1 MVVFTKWNI
10 LNLINFSF
18 TENALYFL
26 IHNILWS
33 SLLIFPFLFKTLG
46 TQFAPPNF
54 ILQLF
59 QLKQN
64 QLIINKNLI
73 HLLNKINTQI
83 YCNTF
88 QFYFIKQE
96 CFNASKII
104 YENSKMKLKAKRET
118 KTMMRHEAYLVF

>member
-1 MVVFTKWNI
+1 VVNTNRHISF
-10 LNLINFSF
+10 FSF
-18 TENALYFL
+18 TSFSHKENVLFFSQLTLAFL
-26 IHNILWS
+26 L
-33 SLLIFPFLFKTLG
+33 KTLG
-46 TQFAPPNF
+46 TLFAPPIF
-54 ILQLF
+54 LLQLF

>member
-1 MVVFTKWNI
+1 MVNTNRHISF
-10 LNLINFSF
+10 FSF
-18 TENALYFL
+18 TSFSYKE
-26 IHNILWS
+26 NILFFLHLTLGF
-33 SLLIFPFLFKTLG
+33 LLKTLG
-46 TQFAPPNF
+46 TLFAPPIF
-54 ILQLF
+54 LLQLF